1 MQDGI
6 TESEDTLI
14 GLKALEDEGKLH
26 MYFHPQPLAKSL
38 EDIDDA
44 IKQAKDWQ
52 QRYGCRH
59 ITVDTIKMLID
70 GTNELATGAVLEPL
84 NLTEA
89 EDKADPYGVLNVPE
103 DDLTEIFCRI
113 NRAGLNAQLHI
124 VGDRAFRVSVN
135 AYYRAKSLEEESGK
149 EWIAKIT
156 LLHCELVH
164 PDDRLR
170 LATPDLYV
178 NVTTFFAAG
187 SFGETAKLYLGEE
200 RFNSMFAY
208 QDMISNG
215 AVVNF
220 SSDMVDGEGLPL
232 VNPFVGI
239 RVGLQR
245 MLPEFGMSE
254 PRPEA
259 SERFT
264 LEQLLYG
271 YTINNAK
278 GMGIDDITGSLEAG
292 KYANLLILPGNI
304 FDMTSDEIGEI
315 IPDTYMFE
323 GQIIETRD
331 FRENE

>member
-1 MQDGI
+1 M
-6 TESEDTLI
+6 
-14 GLKALEDEGKLH
+14 
-26 MYFHPQPLAKSL
+26 
-38 EDIDDA
+38 
-44 IKQAKDWQ
+44 
-52 QRYGCRH
+52 
-59 ITVDTIKMLID
+59 
-70 GTNELATGAVLEPL
+70 
-84 NLTEA
+84 
-89 EDKADPYGVLNVPE
+89 
-103 DDLTEIFCRI
+103 TEIFCRI